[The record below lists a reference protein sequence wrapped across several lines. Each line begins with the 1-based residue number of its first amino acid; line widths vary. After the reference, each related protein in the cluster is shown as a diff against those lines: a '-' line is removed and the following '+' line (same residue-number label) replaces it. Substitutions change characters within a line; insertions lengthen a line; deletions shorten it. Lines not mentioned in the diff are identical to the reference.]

1 MILYDSIILDW
12 TKNILFNRSLKL
24 EYSKDNNKTNSFE
37 FHLPKNIFYNST
49 LNPDNNGFCSDND
62 CASNGVQSVRECR
75 ENGSIK
81 KYVYLIK
88 LFWNYIT

>member
-1 MILYDSIILDW
+1 M
-12 TKNILFNRSLKL
+12 
-24 EYSKDNNKTNSFE
+24 
-37 FHLPKNIFYNST
+37 PKNIFYNST

-88 LFWNYIT
+88 LF